1 MSALLDARRTYL
13 SALRRLSRWAEER
26 GENGQLAAMQVEIA
40 IWGPTKNKKVPAAP
54 QNRGIV
60 QASTGKENSMP
71 DSISPADAALLR
83 KDGIHVEASEVA
95 DAPKPGRL
103 TKAMRENFFYAG
115 FRCPT
120 QAWQLTVSEVLE
132 TVLARWEPTAN
143 QIKHIGYEVR
153 QGIKAQKA

>member
-71 DSISPADAALLR
+71 DSISP
-83 KDGIHVEASEVA
+83 
-95 DAPKPGRL
+95 KPGRL

-132 TVLARWEPTAN
+132 TVLARWEPTPN

>member
-71 DSISPADAALLR
+71 DSISPADA
-83 KDGIHVEASEVA
+83 
-95 DAPKPGRL
+95 PKPGRL

-132 TVLARWEPTAN
+132 TVLARWEPTPN